1 MRITLIH
8 ALKHSIVPIE
18 DSFAR
23 LWPDATLM
31 NLVDDSLS
39 ADLARDGQLTA
50 AMTDRFLALGGYA
63 ASTGADAILFTC
75 SAFGPCIEAVARAH
89 APMPVLKPSEAM
101 VEQAAS
107 RGHRIGLLST
117 FPPTLLSMPREFPS
131 TVQIVPKL
139 AEGALAA
146 LDRGDRAEHDR
157 LVAQASRGL
166 RDCDLIA
173 LAQYSMAPAA
183 SQVAEASGLPVLTTP
198 DSAVQKLKQLL
209 GVAG

>member
-157 LVAQASRGL
+157 LGAQASRGL